1 MAAKD
6 SVAVLA
12 ERIQQLTNKK
22 AQEIFPFNI
31 VISCGVA
38 EYRLNENL
46 DSIIKRADSMLYKS
60 KLAGGNQVNVSSGA

>member
-31 VISCGVA
+31 VISC
-38 EYRLNENL
+38 
-46 DSIIKRADSMLYKS
+46 
-60 KLAGGNQVNVSSGA
+60 